1 MTLVTNFQARYSNA
15 RALQL
20 TNPDEANATL
30 PDAARL
36 QAAADDIQF
45 GEFEQIC
52 GVAYDDTN
60 PRHVAVA
67 VLGVE
72 WRLLKYQGLSAGSA
86 VTAAFTTFNE
96 AAERFAIAGGGRDR
110 ITPKSSS
117 VLREIRESSTM
128 APDFARGN
136 LDDVIPN
143 LPQGGDR
150 TDRTG

>member
-15 RALQL
+15 RVLQL
-20 TNPDEANATL
+20 TNPDDANATSF
-30 PDAARL
+30 DAARL

-52 GVAYDDTN
+52 GVAYDDAN

-72 WRLLKYQGLSAGSA
+72 WRLLRYQG
-86 VTAAFTTFNE
+86 VTAGGLTGARTEFTE
-96 AAERFAIAGGGRDR
+96 AAERFSIAGGGRDR

-117 VLREIRESSTM
+117 VLREIRESPSM

-136 LDDVIPN
+136 FDDVVPN